1 LILRDHALSTVEV
14 GQPMELRHL
23 RYFVAV
29 AEELHFRRAAERLHI
44 AQPPLS
50 QQILAFEQELNVK
63 LFFRTKRKVEL
74 SHAGQLLLDQ
84 ARQIL
89 SLAERAAQTAQRA
102 ARGEI
107 GHLAIGLSPTADLI
121 VLPRILPEFRKRF
134 PAIDLTLYGL
144 SAKDQIAAIHENRL
158 QVGLVRLPGD
168 DKQLT
173 AEPLMREP
181 LIAVLPE
188 GHRLASYQRIP
199 ISVIAAEPHVL
210 FPRRNAP
217 SYYDIIVTLYREAG
231 SSLKVTQEVDTIQ
244 TTLSL
249 VAAGLGVSIQPQSVR
264 QLGRTGV
271 VYRPLRG
278 RVPYVE
284 IGAIYRP
291 GDRSEALQ
299 SFLTVARSIVWK
311 GAGSR
316 PTSSK

>member
-1 LILRDHALSTVEV
+1 
-14 GQPMELRHL
+14 MELRHL

-50 QQILAFEQELNVK
+50 QQILAFELELKVK
-63 LFFRTKRKVEL
+63 LFNRTKRKVEL
-74 SHAGQLLLDQ
+74 TEAGVLLLDQ
-84 ARQIL
+84 ARNIL
-89 SLAERAAQTAQRA
+89 FLSDRAVLTAQRS

-144 SAKDQIAAIHENRL
+144 SAKDQIAAIHDNRL
-158 QVGLVRLPGD
+158 QVGLVRLPTD
-168 DKQLT
+168 DKQLAFET
-173 AEPLMREP
+173 LMREP

-188 GHRLASYQRIP
+188 GHHLTSYQRIP
-199 ISVIAAEPHVL
+199 INVMAGEPHIL

-217 SYYDIIVTLYREAG
+217 GYYDIIVMLYREAG

-249 VAAGLGVSIQPQSVR
+249 VAAGLGVSIQPASVR
-264 QLGRTGV
+264 QLGRVGV

-278 RVPYVE
+278 RVPHVE
-284 IGAIYRP
+284 IGAVYRHD
-291 GDRSEALQ
+291 DRSEALQ
-299 SFLTVARSIVWK
+299 NFLTVARSIVWK
-311 GAGSR
+311 SG
-316 PTSSK
+316 TKT